1 MATTFKT
8 LTSQDVV
15 STRNLLYEA
24 CPLTGAIFTTTL
36 APGGVISAGTY
47 LGENIKNFSHG
58 IFQAVYDYPYL
69 SSSANHIF
77 DITAGYSSNS
87 GLSAS
92 ANIQNAKK
100 INIYNEM
107 AQVLVGFDENNAIR
121 RFDEDGDFVGTDTKI
136 DDAYFLNFARL
147 LTKDEIKKGSFTLS
161 LGVSAS
167 YDEPFGFGGVDSATA
182 GGVINLVDRSGSAG
196 YKVNSPSGEY
206 GILYATGS
214 KLNPSVVD
222 GDGYVAAGLIYY
234 QAGIAVVSASV
245 FSTLLTSGKVTGSF
259 AGNNMIEELT
269 ASAISGNCDAFRHRI
284 YNISFNNTTELN
296 STIYFCRV
304 NHNECNYSANKTYC
318 DPATSQIVVKSQAS
332 DVPVTYITTVGLY
345 SPDNELLAVAKLSE
359 PIKKDPTTELT
370 LRVRL
375 DY

>member
-1 MATTFKT
+1 M
-8 LTSQDVV
+8 
-15 STRNLLYEA
+15 TR
-24 CPLTGAIFTTTL
+24 
-36 APGGVISAGTY
+36 
-47 LGENIKNFSHG
+47 
-58 IFQAVYDYPYL
+58 
-69 SSSANHIF
+69 
-77 DITAGYSSNS
+77 ITP
-87 GLSAS
+87 
-92 ANIQNAKK
+92 
-100 INIYNEM
+100 
-107 AQVLVGFDENNAIR
+107 
-121 RFDEDGDFVGTDTKI
+121 FVG
-136 DDAYFLNFARL
+136 FLNFARL

-161 LGVSAS
+161 LGASAS
-167 YDEPFGFGGVDSATA
+167 YDEPFGFGGVDSATE

-196 YKVNSPSGEY
+196 YKVNSPAGEY

-214 KLNPSVVD
+214 KLNSSVVD

-245 FSTLLTSGKVTGSF
+245 FSTLLTNGEVTGAF

-304 NHNECNYSANKTYC
+304 AHNESNYSANPTYC
-318 DPATSQIVVKSQAS
+318 DNQSQIVVKSQPG